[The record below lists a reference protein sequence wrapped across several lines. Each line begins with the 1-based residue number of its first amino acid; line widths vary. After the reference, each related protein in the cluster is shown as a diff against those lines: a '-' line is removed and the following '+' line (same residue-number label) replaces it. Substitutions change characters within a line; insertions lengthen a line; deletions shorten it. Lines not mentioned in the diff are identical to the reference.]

1 MVAAVLIGDI
11 EAALAAARRIGH
23 TSGWDML
30 AGVATTLQATTA

>member
-1 MVAAVLIGDI
+1 MVTSAVSGDV